1 MYHVEE
7 LFKTMSAKDLHTTL
21 YSFLNDDYTVKDF
34 SKNKFSKD
42 FLYML
47 EFYNL
52 VFVSSNKRVLL
63 TPVGEKTLQQLNTSL
78 I

>member
-1 MYHVEE
+1 MYHVEQ
-7 LFKTMSAKDLHTTL
+7 LFKNMSTKDLQTTL
-21 YSFLNDDYTVKDF
+21 YSFLNDDYTKKDF
-34 SKNKFSKD
+34 TKNKFSRD

-52 VFVSSNKRVLL
+52 VYVSNNNRVLL
-63 TPVGEKTLQQLNTSL
+63 TSVGEKILQQLNTSL